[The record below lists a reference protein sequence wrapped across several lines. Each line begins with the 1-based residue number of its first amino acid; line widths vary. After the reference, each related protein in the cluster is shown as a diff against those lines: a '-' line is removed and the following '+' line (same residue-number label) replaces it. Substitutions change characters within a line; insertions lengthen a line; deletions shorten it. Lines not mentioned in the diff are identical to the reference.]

1 MPTILVVEDQPDI
14 REPLC
19 ELLELEGYRVLR
31 AEHGQAAL
39 AMLRGVRPDAI
50 VLDVMMPVMD
60 GGTFL
65 DALAADGPSGIP
77 VLLLSALGRTH
88 ADIIGLVD
96 RHGCSALTKTVP
108 MADFMAAIRR
118 LCPAYA

>member
-1 MPTILVVEDQPDI
+1 MPSILVVEDQPDI

-39 AMLRGVRPDAI
+39 AMLRGTRPDAI

-60 GGTFL
+60 GGAFL
-65 DALAADGPSGIP
+65 DALSADGPAGIP
-77 VLLLSALGRTH
+77 VLLLSALGGSH
-88 ADIIGLVD
+88 SQVQDLVA
-96 RHGCSALTKTVP
+96 RHGCAALTKTVS
-108 MADFMAAIRR
+108 MAEFMATVRR